1 MKTTKFR
8 GQFAFG
14 NRVSLCSLRVRLKRD
29 KKMGINLNLKSKLDN
44 FDMEIAFKSDARR
57 IGILGESGAGKSM
70 LLKYLAGI
78 YSPLF
83 GEIEV
88 DDICVFSSS
97 KKMNIKPQDR
107 NIAYLFQS
115 YALFPTMTVEDNIKI
130 IARGGRKEKNSKTQY
145 LLKKF
150 HIENLAKRYPAELSG
165 GQQQRVSLARIMAY
179 EPKLILLDEPFSA
192 LDENLKERLQIDL
205 EEMIGDFG
213 GTVILVSHNRDEI
226 YRFSQELLIINNG
239 RSVEHGSTEEIF
251 SRPQTIEGAKMV
263 GITNLVP
270 ARVVAPKTVEI
281 PSWNFKFEMDEDIQ
295 REVNYVGFRDTDLE
309 LVWES
314 EDCEEFLDISI
325 TNIFN
330 RVKEKKIYFKV
341 EGSDESE
348 FSLILTSKEEEKY
361 PKKKIPTRIK
371 INKRKLVLLHHNAPR
386 GTVK

>member
-1 MKTTKFR
+1 
-8 GQFAFG
+8 
-14 NRVSLCSLRVRLKRD
+14 
-29 KKMGINLNLKSKLDN
+29 MGINLNLKSQLDN
-44 FDMEIAFKSDARR
+44 FNMEIAFKSDARR

-78 YSPLF
+78 YSPLL

-88 DDICVFSSS
+88 DDVCVFSSS
-97 KKMNIKPQDR
+97 KKINIKPQDR

-130 IARGGRKEKNSKTQY
+130 IARGNKKEKNSKTQY

-150 HIENLAKRYPAELSG
+150 HIENLGKRYPAELSG

-226 YRFSQELLIINNG
+226 YRFSQELLIMNNG
-239 RSVEHGSTEEIF
+239 RSVEYGSTEEIF
-251 SRPQTIEGAKMV
+251 SKPGTIEGAKMV

-270 ARVVAPKTVEI
+270 ARTVAPKTIEI
-281 PSWNFKFEMDEDIQ
+281 PGWNFKLEMDEDIKK
-295 REVNYVGFRDTDLE
+295 EVHYAGFRDTDLE
-309 LVWES
+309 LVWEG
-314 EDCEEFLDISI
+314 EDCKECLDIKI

-361 PKKKIPTRIK
+361 REKKIPARIK
-371 INKRKLVLLHHNAPR
+371 VNKLKIVLL
-386 GTVK
+386 